1 MTRVTDDAT
10 VTVVDATACIVL
22 RSVKNETTDLAANR
36 IENLSKAMVKIL
48 AHRPSYNYHHDPT
61 LPLGA
66 GMTTTVDRSD
76 YDDLQ
81 KYARDALRGAM

>member
-1 MTRVTDDAT
+1 MTKFPDDAT
-10 VTVVDATACIVL
+10 ETVVDAITCIVL

-36 IENLSKAMVKIL
+36 IENLSKAMVQIL
-48 AHRPSYNYHHDPT
+48 AHRPSYNHHHDPT
-61 LPLGA
+61 LPFGA
-66 GMTTTVDRSD
+66 GMTTTVDESD